1 MNAQEFQEELEEIVC
16 TNLEEPAGH
25 GCGYGFTEDGQA
37 ELTKL
42 IKSFF
47 PERKIIMNEPT
58 YAAVKKTRNFK
69 ITAIETVQKAHKG
82 TNMLIED
89 EENVILNEKLFKG
102 ATKELAL
109 FDAMKEVEKAAKC
122 DMSNVRWDTRP
133 FPG

>member
-1 MNAQEFQEELEEIVC
+1 M
-16 TNLEEPAGH
+16 
-25 GCGYGFTEDGQA
+25 
-37 ELTKL
+37 
-42 IKSFF
+42 S
-47 PERKIIMNEPT
+47 EPT

-69 ITAIETVQKAHKG
+69 ITAVETVQKAHKG

-109 FDAMKEVEKAAKC
+109 FVAMKEVEKDAKC
-122 DMSNVRWDTRP
+122 DMSNVKWDCRP